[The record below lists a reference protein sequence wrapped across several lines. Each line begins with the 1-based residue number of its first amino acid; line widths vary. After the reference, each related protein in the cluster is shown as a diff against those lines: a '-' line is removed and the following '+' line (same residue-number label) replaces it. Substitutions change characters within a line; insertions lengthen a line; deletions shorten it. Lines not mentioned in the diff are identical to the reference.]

1 MQTPDL
7 TLCCQ
12 CGVGLLGFSRVQ
24 ASLPENGEGY
34 PACPPAW
41 LMAHVFSFLLTLGGD
56 WRWGLMGEEKVGR
69 REAVPR
75 VASVL
80 WPRAVRTTCAVWTQ
94 CVPVFQELTF

>member
-34 PACPPAW
+34 PVCPPAW
-41 LMAHVFSFLLTLGGD
+41 LVAHVFSCLLSLG
-56 WRWGLMGEEKVGR
+56 RLEVGIDER
-69 REAVPR
+69 REGRKEVGLRKRDQAG
-75 VASVL
+75 STYGL
-80 WPRAVRTTCAVWTQ
+80 RALAMGCAHHLC
-94 CVPVFQELTF
+94 CVDPV